1 AKKLGAM
8 ALFSEKY
15 GDIVRVV
22 KIGDFSTELCGGTHA
37 ENTGNLGL
45 FKIVSESSV
54 AAGVRRIEGVTGL
67 NSLKLF
73 NENLRLLSD
82 TAAVLK
88 VANSKDVLQRASGV
102 MQELKEKDKEI
113 EKLSGV
119 IANAKT
125 QAMLENAKSVGELKV
140 VTALLEDAT
149 VPELRKMC
157 DLVKSKGDN
166 YVGVIAAVQKEKGTG
181 NICTCC
187 GKRAVELGAHAGNLA
202 RETAKL
208 AGGSGGGKPDS
219 AMAGAKDISALRGAL
234 EAAVGIVEK
243 MLS

>member
-1 AKKLGAM
+1 
-8 ALFSEKY
+8 
-15 GDIVRVV
+15 
-22 KIGDFSTELCGGTHA
+22 
-37 ENTGNLGL
+37 
-45 FKIVSESSV
+45 
-54 AAGVRRIEGVTGL
+54 
-67 NSLKLF
+67 
-73 NENLRLLSD
+73 
-82 TAAVLK
+82 
-88 VANSKDVLQRASGV
+88 

-187 GKRAVELGAHAGNLA
+187 GKRAVELGVHAGNLA

>member
-1 AKKLGAM
+1 MK
-8 ALFSEKY
+8 FRKY
-15 GDIVRVV
+15 GDVVRVV
-22 KIGDFSTELCGGTHA
+22 KIGDFSIELCGGTHA

-54 AAGVRRIEGVTGL
+54 AAGVRRIEGVTGF
-67 NSLKLF
+67 NSLRLY
-73 NENLRLLSD
+73 NENLKLLSD
-82 TAAVLK
+82 TASALK
-88 VANSKDVLQRASGV
+88 VANAKDVLQRASGV
-102 MQELKEKDKEI
+102 MAELKEKDREI
-113 EKLSGV
+113 EKLSGI

-125 QAMLENAKSVGELKV
+125 NAVLENAKDVGGLKV

-157 DLVKSKGDN
+157 DLVRSKGEN

-181 NICTCC
+181 NICVCC
-187 GKRAVELGAHAGNLA
+187 GKEAVKLGAHAGNIA

-219 AMAGAKDISALRGAL
+219 AMAGAKDVSALKGAL
-234 EAAVGIVEK
+234 DAVVSIVEGR
-243 MLS
+243 LG